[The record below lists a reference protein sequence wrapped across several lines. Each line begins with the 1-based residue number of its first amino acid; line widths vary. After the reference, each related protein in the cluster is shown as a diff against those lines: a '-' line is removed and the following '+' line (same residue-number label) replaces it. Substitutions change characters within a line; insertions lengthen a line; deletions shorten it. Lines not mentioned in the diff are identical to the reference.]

1 MNRIDTSYRPETYFG
16 PISLAKH
23 VRTRV
28 KGQVRRDLAKSLAGE
43 GLIDFLPDLLV
54 GEELGEEDLADW
66 GKVHPWCLGGEFLPR
81 FERIETEIARVVLQ
95 SVTFDV
101 TSVYA
106 RRLKNRIAYRIVDE
120 YGGET
125 LTAKTRR
132 TSTRPLC
139 LKELVDFLLRG
150 WPFLAVLSM
159 NYGCDTERMLRF
171 FRGESAYY
179 PDFHEALV
187 ERVVERFPFSE
198 EEEEEEAAE
207 RPFQLN
213 ASFGSSLSDLFF
225 LEPRPPGPADIP

>member
-16 PISLAKH
+16 PISMAKH
-23 VRTRV
+23 LRTRV

-43 GLIDFLPDLLV
+43 GLIDVLPDLLV
-54 GEELGEEDLADW
+54 EEDLREEDLAEW

-81 FERIETEIARVVLQ
+81 FERIETEIARVVLM
-95 SVTFDV
+95 STTFDV

-106 RRLKNRIAYRIVDE
+106 RQRKNRIAYRIVDE

-132 TSTRPLC
+132 TSTRPLT

-150 WPFLAVLSM
+150 WPFLAVLRM
-159 NYGCDTERMLRF
+159 NYDQDTEKMLGF
-171 FRGESAYY
+171 FRGESAFY

-187 ERVVERFPFSE
+187 ERVIERYPLRGE
-198 EEEEEEAAE
+198 EITG
-207 RPFQLN
+207 R
-213 ASFGSSLSDLFF
+213 
-225 LEPRPPGPADIP
+225 EP